1 MAIYKINESYG
12 SEVHPEQD
20 KIEKALLSIKGT
32 TKVEFDYRPND
43 GVYKVPEN
51 HLIIL
56 PFCRDD
62 KLFGDGFDYFK
73 NRKEWKNKVIFTLR
87 KLGWVQ
93 EDPMEDND
101 TYLYLVMKKKTV
113 TESSTTTRYAVEY
126 YTDDDESRNY
136 EYIYADSVKDCKI
149 KLKRHYPDAV
159 ITACIPEQVP
169 TIYKK
174 WDMSESN
181 KNISADEE
189 FVRATVQDMCSEG
202 VLFDFVDNY
211 AEFADFFK
219 DSEVTPTKDLYQI
232 FLDEKQ
238 KCADEIKQV
247 RLQKGLDKS
256 KSLDER
262 WADDAL
268 DELSKKPKSEW
279 TDDDWDTYNYC
290 KNANAERDYYDSLE
304 ETINSSEPAW
314 DEIKAMRDEENDR
327 AKRQE
332 RFKLMHKVFD
342 KYGLRDSDDKW
353 TSDLYELFGEA
364 EEIKVV
370 TNLNVIPNR
379 TEDGQ
384 AIKYRWSV
392 EDINIYTDA
401 YADYVYILEPAQLTE
416 GFRYTGTDKTSEK
429 LTMDALNE
437 LAANPGEVYNYKKFD
452 IFYGENKDHFPFNP
466 CYYIKFRPSGYTSMM
481 FSKDHCLKYINDN
494 KLDESLT
501 ETVSYGTYDNTALE
515 ADLLALD
522 GVIQV
527 DWDLKSYDELG
538 QVIVLT
544 KYNISNKA
552 DLTDWFIQRSDILKS
567 ILSVFKKHNLKLEDP
582 VEDQG
587 TWWYF
592 VLRPNNQVASD
603 RPTFEYMMVE
613 FFETSG
619 SPADDIMRR
628 TKDIKYQ
635 DPSKLSEILVNADK
649 IFRET
654 DDLGGYN
661 KVYFDNYIRYQG
673 KLYKFHAGR
682 VDLGDGEK
690 AVSLPTD
697 YIKLVE
703 DYFLDEI
710 KAGNNKIPI
719 VEE

>member
-20 KIEKALLSIKGT
+20 KIEKALLAIKGT

-73 NRKEWKNKVIFTLR
+73 NRKEWKNKVISTLR

-101 TYLYLVMKKKTV
+101 TYLYLVMKKRPT
-113 TESSTTTRYAVEY
+113 TESKV
-126 YTDDDESRNY
+126 
-136 EYIYADSVKDCKI
+136 
-149 KLKRHYPDAV
+149 
-159 ITACIPEQVP
+159 
-169 TIYKK
+169 
-174 WDMSESN
+174 
-181 KNISADEE
+181 
-189 FVRATVQDMCSEG
+189 
-202 VLFDFVDNY
+202 
-211 AEFADFFK
+211 
-219 DSEVTPTKDLYQI
+219 VT
-232 FLDEKQ
+232 
-238 KCADEIKQV
+238 
-247 RLQKGLDKS
+247 
-256 KSLDER
+256 ER

-268 DELSKKPKSEW
+268 AELANKPKSEW
-279 TDDDWDTYNYC
+279 TEADWDTYNYC
-290 KNANAERDYYDSLE
+290 KNANAERDYYDSLD
-304 ETINSSEPAW
+304 ETINSSEPAY
-314 DEIKAMRDEENDR
+314 DEIQAMRDEENEK
-327 AKRQE
+327 AKRKE
-332 RFKLMHKVFD
+332 RFQLMHKIFD
-342 KYGLRDSDDKW
+342 KHGLVDSDEKW
-353 TSDLYELFGEA
+353 TSDLYDLFYYA
-364 EEIKVV
+364 EEVRLV
-370 TNLNVIPNR
+370 SNLNSIPNK

-384 AIKYRWSV
+384 TIKYRWSV
-392 EDINIYTDA
+392 DDINIYTDA

-416 GFRYTGTDKTSEK
+416 GFRYSGTDKTSEK

-437 LAANPGEVYNYKKFD
+437 LEANPGEVYNYKQFD
-452 IFYGENKDHFPFNP
+452 IFYGENKGHFPFNP

-501 ETVSYGTYDNTALE
+501 EAVSYGTYDNTALE

-635 DPSKLSEILVNADK
+635 DPAKLSEILVNADK

-690 AVSLPTD
+690 AVSLPAD

>member
-12 SEVHPEQD
+12 SEVHPEQA
-20 KIEKALLSIKGT
+20 KIEKALLDIKGT

-51 HLIIL
+51 HLIVL

-73 NRKEWKNKVIFTLR
+73 NRKEWKNKVISTLR

-101 TYLYLVMKKKTV
+101 TYLYLVMKKRPTAESKVV
-113 TESSTTTRYAVEY
+113 T
-126 YTDDDESRNY
+126 
-136 EYIYADSVKDCKI
+136 
-149 KLKRHYPDAV
+149 
-159 ITACIPEQVP
+159 
-169 TIYKK
+169 
-174 WDMSESN
+174 
-181 KNISADEE
+181 
-189 FVRATVQDMCSEG
+189 
-202 VLFDFVDNY
+202 
-211 AEFADFFK
+211 
-219 DSEVTPTKDLYQI
+219 
-232 FLDEKQ
+232 
-238 KCADEIKQV
+238 
-247 RLQKGLDKS
+247 
-256 KSLDER
+256 ER

-268 DELSKKPKSEW
+268 AELANKPKSEW
-279 TDDDWDTYNYC
+279 TEADWDTYNYC
-290 KNANAERDYYDSLE
+290 KNANAERDYYDSLD
-304 ETINSSEPAW
+304 ETINSSEPAY
-314 DEIKAMRDEENDR
+314 DEIQAMRDEENEK
-327 AKRQE
+327 AKRKE
-332 RFKLMHKVFD
+332 RFQLMHKIFD
-342 KYGLRDSDDKW
+342 KHGLADSDEKW
-353 TSDLYELFGEA
+353 TSDLYDLFYYA
-364 EEIKVV
+364 EEVRLV
-370 TNLNVIPNR
+370 SNLNSIPNK
-379 TEDGQ
+379 TEEGQ
-384 AIKYRWSV
+384 TIKYRWSV
-392 EDINIYTDA
+392 DDINIYTDA

-416 GFRYTGTDKTSEK
+416 GFRYSGTDKTSEK

-437 LAANPGEVYNYKKFD
+437 LEANPGEVYNYKKFD

-466 CYYIKFRPSGYTSMM
+466 CYYIKFRPSDYTSMM

-494 KLDESLT
+494 KLDESLI
-501 ETVSYGTYDNTALE
+501 EAVSYGTYDNTALE

-635 DPSKLSEILVNADK
+635 DPAKLSEILVNADK

-690 AVSLPTD
+690 AVSLPAD

-710 KAGNNKIPI
+710 KASNNKIPI

>member
-12 SEVHPEQD
+12 SEVHPEQA
-20 KIEKALLSIKGT
+20 KIEKALLDIKGT

-51 HLIIL
+51 HLIVL

-73 NRKEWKNKVIFTLR
+73 NRKEWKNKVISTLR

-101 TYLYLVMKKKTV
+101 TYLYLVMKKRPTAESKVV
-113 TESSTTTRYAVEY
+113 T
-126 YTDDDESRNY
+126 
-136 EYIYADSVKDCKI
+136 
-149 KLKRHYPDAV
+149 
-159 ITACIPEQVP
+159 
-169 TIYKK
+169 
-174 WDMSESN
+174 
-181 KNISADEE
+181 
-189 FVRATVQDMCSEG
+189 
-202 VLFDFVDNY
+202 
-211 AEFADFFK
+211 
-219 DSEVTPTKDLYQI
+219 
-232 FLDEKQ
+232 
-238 KCADEIKQV
+238 
-247 RLQKGLDKS
+247 
-256 KSLDER
+256 ER

-268 DELSKKPKSEW
+268 AELANKPKSEW
-279 TDDDWDTYNYC
+279 TEADWDTYNYC
-290 KNANAERDYYDSLE
+290 KNANAERDYYDSLD
-304 ETINSSEPAW
+304 ETINSSESAY
-314 DEIKAMRDEENDR
+314 DEIQAMRDEENEK
-327 AKRQE
+327 AKRKE
-332 RFKLMHKVFD
+332 RFQLMHKIFD
-342 KYGLRDSDDKW
+342 KHGLADSDEKW
-353 TSDLYELFGEA
+353 TSDLYDLFYYA
-364 EEIKVV
+364 EEVRLV
-370 TNLNVIPNR
+370 SNLNSIPNK
-379 TEDGQ
+379 TEEGQ
-384 AIKYRWSV
+384 TIKYRWSV
-392 EDINIYTDA
+392 DDINIYTDA

-416 GFRYTGTDKTSEK
+416 GFRYSGTDKTSEK

-437 LAANPGEVYNYKKFD
+437 LEANPGEVYNYKKFD

-466 CYYIKFRPSGYTSMM
+466 CYYIKFRPSDYTSMM

-494 KLDESLT
+494 KLDESLI
-501 ETVSYGTYDNTALE
+501 EAVSYGTYDNTALE

-635 DPSKLSEILVNADK
+635 DPAKLSEILVNADK

-690 AVSLPTD
+690 AVSLPAD

-710 KAGNNKIPI
+710 KASNNKIPI